1 MDGLSS
7 FQARSVDLEV
17 LEIKMTNKV
26 QHQNIL
32 LGLTAEDTLFLLDQ
46 FLYGCG

>member
-7 FQARSVDLEV
+7 FQARSADLEV

-32 LGLTAEDTLFLLDQ
+32 LGLTAKDTLFLLDQ

>member
-7 FQARSVDLEV
+7 FQAKSADLEV
-17 LEIKMTNKV
+17 LEIRMTNKV

-32 LGLTAEDTLFLLDQ
+32 LALTTNDILFLLDQ
-46 FLYGCG
+46 FLCGCW